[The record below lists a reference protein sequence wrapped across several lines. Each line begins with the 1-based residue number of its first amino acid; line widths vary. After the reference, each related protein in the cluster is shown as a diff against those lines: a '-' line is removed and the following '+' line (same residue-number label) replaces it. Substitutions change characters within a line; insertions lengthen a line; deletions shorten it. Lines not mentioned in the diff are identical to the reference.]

1 MPNKPPMA
9 PLTDKVLARMETI
22 LPPLNHHSSLTNS
35 LKSPKTQQAP
45 REKRVPTL
53 PPTQVRQPP
62 SDRKRFDPTIR
73 KPARSSQLNNWV
85 RSEKTATQKPLD
97 GSQSATIK

>member
-9 PLTDKVLARMETI
+9 PLTDKVLTRMKTT

-35 LKSPKTQQAP
+35 PKTQQAP
-45 REKRVPTL
+45 REKRVATL
-53 PPTQVRQPP
+53 PPTEVRQPP
-62 SDRKRFDPTIR
+62 SDRKKFDPTIP
-73 KPARSSQLNNWV
+73 KPARSSQLNKWV